1 MIAAVSPH
9 LLHADS
15 EADVV
20 APEADALVADPV
32 HAPVFP
38 FVGVAVQKQEGRQR
52 GLPAF
57 E

>member
-1 MIAAVSPH
+1 LIAAVSPH
-9 LLHADS
+9 LLQADS